1 MDKYNCEK
9 CGKEFIQKN
18 NYNKHINKKNPCIFK
33 NKEILEKNIIDQHL
47 TIIDS
52 ETIHKEIEDG
62 IRDAMLALLKQ
73 PTQGFTYTPAAMDKL
88 SLLYVKIGQRY
99 CDTEAL
105 KEKRVFQQMYGFY
118 MMVRDAQNRIID
130 MLRKGVLK

>member
-1 MDKYNCEK
+1 MPRRRTSRSLRANVLLLPNAEYGYVEPNESVKPVA
-9 CGKEFIQKN
+9 EF
-18 NYNKHINKKNPCIFK
+18 
-33 NKEILEKNIIDQHL
+33 
-47 TIIDS
+47 
-52 ETIHKEIEDG
+52 HKEIEDG

-73 PTQGFTYTPAAMDKL
+73 PTHGFTYTPAAMDKL

-130 MLRKGVLK
+130 MLRKGAIK